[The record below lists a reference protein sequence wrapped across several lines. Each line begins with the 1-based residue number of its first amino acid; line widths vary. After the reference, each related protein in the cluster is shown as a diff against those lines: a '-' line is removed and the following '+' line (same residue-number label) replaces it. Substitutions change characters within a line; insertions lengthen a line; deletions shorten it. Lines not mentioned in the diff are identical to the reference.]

1 MTTQLWW
8 YVARAGGLLAYAL
21 LAVGV
26 VWGLLLSSRI
36 FGKRPRPAWLLD
48 LHRFLGGLAVVFVGV
63 HVGAILL
70 DTYVPFSPVQ
80 VLVPFAGSWHPG
92 AVAWG
97 IVGLY
102 LLAAVEI
109 TSLLRSRLPQRV
121 WRKVH
126 YLSFPLFVFTTVHTL
141 TAGTDR
147 TNPVLRIAV
156 FSICGLV
163 VLLTALRLQPHQRT
177 PIERRA
183 ARPTPA
189 RRAATDGPPRP
200 RPVPGTALTPTR
212 RPVRVTLDAEP
223 TRRVPVPPRSRARV
237 G

>member
-1 MTTQLWW
+1 MTNQLWW

-26 VWGLLLSSRI
+26 IWGLLLSSRL

-48 LHRFLGGLAVVFVGV
+48 LHRFLGGLAVVFVAV

-80 VLVPFAGSWHPG
+80 VLVPFTSSWHPD

-102 LLAAVEI
+102 LLAAVEL
-109 TSLLRSRLPQRV
+109 TSLLRSHLPLRL

-126 YLSFPLFVFTTVHTL
+126 YLSFPLFLVTTVHTL

-147 TNPVLRIAV
+147 TSPVLLVAV
-156 FSICGLV
+156 FATCGLV
-163 VLLTALRLQPHQRT
+163 ALLAALRLRPH
-177 PIERRA
+177 E
-183 ARPTPA
+183 PTPVQRPA
-189 RRAATDGPPRP
+189 PPRP
-200 RPVPGTALTPTR
+200 VTPPAPTR

-223 TRRVPVPPRSRARV
+223 RPRVPRPARARTRI